1 MKMSAEADEREAK
14 ARVMSAA
21 EKKAQELKDAEIQK
35 KEEKLQKMLV
45 KAAIRRQK
53 ENEKFEIKLVRRSP
67 FAR

>member
-1 MKMSAEADEREAK
+1 MKMSAEADEKEAK

-53 ENEKFEIKLVRRSP
+53 ENEKFEIKLVRRFP